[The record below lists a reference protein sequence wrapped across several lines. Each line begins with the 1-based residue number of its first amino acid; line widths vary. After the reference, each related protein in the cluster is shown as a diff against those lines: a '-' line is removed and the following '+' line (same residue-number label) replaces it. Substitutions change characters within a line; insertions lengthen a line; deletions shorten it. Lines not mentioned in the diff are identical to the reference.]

1 MTEYVFHILKINLI
15 AAVIVSLTVLV
26 SRLTKQKYSLK
37 WKYYMWM
44 AVAVFLLIPV
54 NFSAKSPVRLQ
65 IEKPGVYRQNTVRTE
80 ANAAR
85 TNAEQEIRAEGLAQ
99 EEAYIAIKI
108 PSEKVSV
115 YGILEIFRIIWMAG
129 IFISAVA
136 KALRYHFSLHKMMR
150 WSYPVEDKRVRELYR
165 FICLKKH
172 IRRPPGLFISPELS
186 TPVLAGLRRT
196 GLYLTEEEYDM
207 DELKFILSHELTHY
221 KRGDLWY
228 KMLLMAANT
237 IYWFNPALYWMR
249 SEAEKDIENL
259 CDGDVVEKYTKE
271 EQMKYGRL
279 LRKTAAL
286 QNHVPYLAASLNDST
301 LIFKERILYMRNM
314 QHLKKNVLSVVV
326 LTGVMAS
333 SQLLIGSTVTEAESR
348 DSVPFTGMLQTPLP
362 DSQDGQPVNASPD
375 LSAEQITLY
384 AVGANGA
391 NYVNKADDGYW
402 YDGSGRQYT
411 EDGAGGWACLTD
423 GTSWTD
429 EAPESPA
436 DHAITQRTVTEAAEG
451 YIQMILYQQAD
462 GSWQNSAGGIFTDNG
477 DGTWTGMDGTVWH
490 SN

>member
-1 MTEYVFHILKINLI
+1 M
-15 AAVIVSLTVLV
+15 
-26 SRLTKQKYSLK
+26 
-37 WKYYMWM
+37 
-44 AVAVFLLIPV
+44 
-54 NFSAKSPVRLQ
+54 
-65 IEKPGVYRQNTVRTE
+65 
-80 ANAAR
+80 
-85 TNAEQEIRAEGLAQ
+85 
-99 EEAYIAIKI
+99 
-108 PSEKVSV
+108 
-115 YGILEIFRIIWMAG
+115 
-129 IFISAVA
+129 
-136 KALRYHFSLHKMMR
+136 
-150 WSYPVEDKRVRELYR
+150 YR

-237 IYWFNPALYWMR
+237 IYWFNPALYRMR

-271 EQMKYGRL
+271 EQMKYSRL
-279 LRKTAAL
+279 LLKTAAL

-301 LIFKERILYMRNM
+301 LIFKERILYMRKM

-326 LTGVMAS
+326 LIGVMAS
-333 SQLLIGSTVTEAESR
+333 SQLLIGSAVTEAGSR
-348 DSVPFTGMLQTPLP
+348 DSVPFTGMVQTPLT
-362 DSQDGQPVNASPD
+362 DSQDGQPVNAAPD
-375 LSAEQITLY
+375 LSAEQNADQDVSAIYYGAKAGAAGADASEHNILPDAVRPGNSGVSDTTGTQSYTLTGEQITLY

-436 DHAITQRTVTEAAEG
+436 DHAMTQRTVTEAAEG

-477 DGTWTGMDGTVWH
+477 DGTWTGMDGTVWL